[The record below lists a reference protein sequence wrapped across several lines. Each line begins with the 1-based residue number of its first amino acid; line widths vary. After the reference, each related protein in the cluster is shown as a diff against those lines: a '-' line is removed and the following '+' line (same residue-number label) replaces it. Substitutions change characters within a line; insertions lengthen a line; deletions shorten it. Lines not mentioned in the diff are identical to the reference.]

1 MSGSIFG
8 DFAWLSAFST
18 DAYRLAAIVVA
29 AIALVAISAVR
40 PIAQARVA
48 DRADARF
55 HQRRW
60 ESLVARIA
68 DERESRK
75 LGRLDLDA

>member
-18 DAYRLAAIVVA
+18 DAYRLAAVVVA
-29 AIALVAISAVR
+29 AIALVAIFTVR
-40 PIAQARVA
+40 PIAQAWVA
-48 DRADARF
+48 DRADARS
-55 HQRRW
+55 HKRRR
-60 ESLVARIA
+60 EALVARIA
-68 DERESRK
+68 DERESRR